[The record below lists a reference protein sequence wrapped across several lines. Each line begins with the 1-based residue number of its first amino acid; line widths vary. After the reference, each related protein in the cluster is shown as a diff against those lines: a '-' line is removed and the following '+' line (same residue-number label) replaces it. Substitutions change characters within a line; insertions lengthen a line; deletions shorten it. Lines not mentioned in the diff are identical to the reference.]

1 MASKNINPKK
11 VDGSALPTSN
21 SGLGSDDLWQDN
33 GSVRVGTSTPTSFLN
48 ISNANLTSNGS
59 YGLDLNGNTLVLG
72 GTTTAST
79 ETISIQKNTLIKT
92 EDTLISSRGFK
103 VINSAGLDMLDI
115 RNNGQIGYGGSYNAT
130 VGHFFKN
137 PTNAGTVAGFRHQ
150 DGSAILNVSNTNRN
164 LHLYSH
170 TNQDSLIAGQWGN
183 DSRLDFYHKGTQ
195 LIRLNNGT
203 LNYFNIPSMIFG
215 GNVYIGTED
224 FSIQGDTLI
233 KGSNNS
239 VNTNG
244 FKVTDINDNSLLEVK
259 NNGRF
264 ATNGSNVN
272 SSFNVAPDGLSTTIF
287 SVSYLDNILYAL
299 NAQNFT
305 IRNTAGTLDL
315 LKFNVQSGVTK
326 LVLSTTTGSNFLN
339 LQTGTDG
346 YYARKININSA
357 TASHDHAVLQLNQ
370 SSSNV
375 SQQLFFANITTT
387 TLGRNGSI
395 SGWGATEKGFECFD
409 TTTNKKHVWNGT
421 AWEQILSNT
430 TGVVS
435 ASNISNADLTFGANH
450 YVDLDSNEWSIKNG
464 SDSYFN
470 IKSTGEFVI
479 GKDAQ
484 NLSTSAQKEWNTIIG
499 YGAKTTAANIRG
511 TVSIGY
517 NATTS
522 NTAAIAIGDSAI
534 SSGASS
540 IAILGN
546 ATKSDSIAI
555 GKNTNATGNFRSIA
569 IGTNS
574 SATYNQTVAIGST
587 AQATHNY
594 AQAFGTGANAT
605 QTEALAV
612 GYLSKSSAIRGI
624 AIGTNNEVV
633 VNHNNSIVIG
643 SGVSNT
649 AGNQLSSTAANQFV
663 VGFNSISPTILI
675 GSTTDS
681 YIKSTGT
688 LSLET
693 NTTVKGS
700 DNSASTTGFKVTDI
714 NDDSLLEVKN
724 NGVTTFGKYTTP
736 INGSEYRQ
744 HFIGKD
750 GRSDQASSSCDF
762 IFEQSNGIRFQ
773 LLSSTGKTNTLEFQE
788 GSNRSFIQSAP
799 NTMSFYNSDTYW
811 LHTIKNSH
819 TVYAASYANSANVFK
834 EGDNRHLF
842 IGDLQ
847 MFVVEESTDGNVNL
861 PSNINLRTAYK
872 TTGGVQGSNNV
883 RIGANADNVGNYS
896 LVVKDD
902 GDSNLLEVKNTG
914 EVVIGTT
921 SSNDSAKLQVDS
933 TTQGFAGPRMTT
945 TERNNIST
953 PIAGL
958 EVYDTT
964 LNSKMIYNGTSWDSL
979 LPTSG
984 GSGTKVLVKGAMGA
998 NQTATP
1004 SYPIVEFI
1012 TTGTP
1017 TGGAFDINSEWN
1029 NTTHRFTVGSSGAG
1043 TYLIQ
1048 SQLFLNN
1055 GTGWSTLFLYK
1066 NGSIYSSFGGNGTD
1080 TTNTWDN
1087 LDGTIPIDLVVGDY
1101 IDIRVYSSSNG
1112 TINFNDWASR
1122 QSFSITKLTAVA
1134 PAAGTDVNAL
1144 HTNISNEINSV
1155 TEKTDPSN
1163 TDKVLIEE
1171 SDGTKKSQS
1180 RKNFKRPIVS
1190 TTTTSSSLTPLVDD
1204 IEAYVLTS
1212 LSSNITINAPTGTPY
1227 DFQNLWFRITDNG
1240 TSRTIT
1246 KNAIF
1251 VDYTGNFPTSTTI
1264 NKQLIFASQWD
1275 GSNWNILAW
1284 KIQP

>member
-224 FSIQGDTLI
+224 FSIQGDTLV

-239 VNTNG
+239 ESSSG
-244 FKVTDINDNSLLEVK
+244 FKATDINDNSLLDVR
-259 NNGRF
+259 NNGQIGYGGAYSSSF
-264 ATNGSNVN
+264 AHIFRNPAGEYNIAEFHGSNGVAN
-272 SSFNVAPDGLSTTIF
+272 VKFESGPTFILQTSSSIIINRVTVA
-287 SVSYLDNILYAL
+287 
-299 NAQNFT
+299 
-305 IRNTAGTLDL
+305 
-315 LKFNVQSGVTK
+315 SGVTK
-326 LVLSTTTGSNFLN
+326 LQSYNTSGVQFLN
-339 LQTGTDG
+339 LESGDNG
-346 YYARKININSA
+346 FYSKKLNLNAA
-357 TASHDHAVLQLNQ
+357 TAAHDHAVIQLNQ
-370 SSSNV
+370 SGTNV
-375 SQQLFFANITTT
+375 SSQLFFANITTT

-395 SGWGATEKGFECFD
+395 SGWGTTEKGFECFD

-430 TGVVS
+430 TGVIS
-435 ASNISNADLTFGANH
+435 SLNISNADLTFNATYNA
-450 YVDLDSNEWSIKNG
+450 DLNGNDWSIKDGSNTLFSVNNDGSFIIGKGATNNNVLSKNQNVLIGTNATIGFGVQGWCEKAIAIGYNASATETSSIAIGGTSNYGSVAIGVG
-464 SDSYFN
+464 SDSGGSSVAIGIRASSPNDFSIAIGSEASSSN
-470 IKSTGEFVI
+470 TGAISI
-479 GKDAQ
+479 GKDA
-484 NLSTSAQKEWNTIIG
+484 T
-499 YGAKTTAANIRG
+499 
-511 TVSIGY
+511 
-517 NATTS
+517 
-522 NTAAIAIGDSAI
+522 
-534 SSGASS
+534 
-540 IAILGN
+540 
-546 ATKSDSIAI
+546 
-555 GKNTNATGNFRSIA
+555 
-569 IGTNS
+569 S
-574 SATYNQTVAIGST
+574 SALYATSLGYTATVTAQLGVSLGWQAKSAAYMGLALGPATEANHSGSVVLGTGFSVGVNSLKST
-587 AQATHNY
+587 AT
-594 AQAFGTGANAT
+594 
-605 QTEALAV
+605 
-612 GYLSKSSAIRGI
+612 
-624 AIGTNNEVV
+624 
-633 VNHNNSIVIG
+633 
-643 SGVSNT
+643 
-649 AGNQLSSTAANQFV
+649 NQLT
-663 VGFNSISPTILI
+663 VGFNSGTPTMVI
-675 GSTTDS
+675 GATSDS
-681 YIKSTGT
+681 YIKSTGN

-714 NDDSLLEVKN
+714 NDDS
-724 NGVTTFGKYTTP
+724 
-736 INGSEYRQ
+736 
-744 HFIGKD
+744 
-750 GRSDQASSSCDF
+750 
-762 IFEQSNGIRFQ
+762 
-773 LLSSTGKTNTLEFQE
+773 
-788 GSNRSFIQSAP
+788 
-799 NTMSFYNSDTYW
+799 
-811 LHTIKNSH
+811 
-819 TVYAASYANSANVFK
+819 
-834 EGDNRHLF
+834 
-842 IGDLQ
+842 
-847 MFVVEESTDGNVNL
+847 
-861 PSNINLRTAYK
+861 
-872 TTGGVQGSNNV
+872 
-883 RIGANADNVGNYS
+883 
-896 LVVKDD
+896 
-902 GDSNLLEVKNTG
+902 LLEVKNTG

-998 NQTATP
+998 NQTAT
-1004 SYPIVEFI
+1004 SAIPIVEFV

-1017 TGGAFDINSEWN
+1017 AGGSLNVNSEWN

-1055 GTGWSTLFLYK
+1055 GTGWSTLYLYK

-1122 QSFSITKLTAVA
+1122 QAFSITKVSAVA

-1144 HTNISNEINSV
+1144 HTNISNEINSL

-1163 TDKVLIEE
+1163 TDSILIEE

-1190 TTTTSSSLTPLVDD
+1190 TTTTLSSLTPLVDD